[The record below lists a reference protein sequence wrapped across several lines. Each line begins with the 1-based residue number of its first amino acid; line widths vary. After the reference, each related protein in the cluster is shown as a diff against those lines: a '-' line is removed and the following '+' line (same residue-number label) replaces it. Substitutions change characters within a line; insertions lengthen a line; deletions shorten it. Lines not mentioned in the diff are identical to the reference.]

1 MQSSRGR
8 NCWCSSY
15 NPPSRMMSPKLFAL
29 APWQSIAKNLN
40 QSVNLFLVLVQAQA
54 QEQEQEQDPSLE
66 LMEFVLVAAP
76 RVDCCL

>member
-1 MQSSRGR
+1 MHSSRGR

-15 NPPSRMMSPKLFAL
+15 NPQSRKMSPKLFAL

-40 QSVNLFLVLVQAQA
+40 QSVNLFLVLVQAQ
-54 QEQEQEQDPSLE
+54 EQEQDPSLE

-76 RVDCCL
+76 RVDCYL

>member
-1 MQSSRGR
+1 MHSSRGR

-15 NPPSRMMSPKLFAL
+15 NPQSRMMSPKLFAL

-40 QSVNLFLVLVQAQA
+40 QSQYLFLFLFLV
-54 QEQEQEQDPSLE
+54 QEQDPSLE

-76 RVDCCL
+76 RVDCYL